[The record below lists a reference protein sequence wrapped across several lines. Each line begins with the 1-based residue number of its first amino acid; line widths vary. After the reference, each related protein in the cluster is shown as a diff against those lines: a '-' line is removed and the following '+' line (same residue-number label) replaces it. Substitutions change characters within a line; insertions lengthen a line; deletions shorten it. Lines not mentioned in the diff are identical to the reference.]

1 MSWEQIL
8 IAFTAGFAVKFIASL
23 DDTITKVPVISHI
36 TRTRMGKVAFS
47 IGNLIA
53 VFVVIALA
61 AFLSSL
67 FSGFAYF
74 HLVAGG
80 LILVMAGITLF
91 DLFPGARPQKR
102 KDWPFRNGIISTE
115 RFIMLMGAGFTVSLI
130 TLIDDIAAM
139 IPLYGGH
146 IASVFSVTAGIIT
159 ATLIQLILVI
169 YFSAFLDHLP
179 RKREI
184 AAAGL
189 VVYGLLVIFGIL

>member
-1 MSWEQIL
+1 MTWEQIL
-8 IAFTAGFAVKFIASL
+8 ISFAAGFAVKFIASL

-47 IGNLIA
+47 VGNMIA

-61 AFLSSL
+61 AFLSFL
-67 FSGFAYF
+67 FADFSYF
-74 HLVAGG
+74 HYVAGG
-80 LILVMAGITLF
+80 LVLVMAAVTMFG
-91 DLFPGARPQKR
+91 LFPGARPQKR
-102 KDWPFRNGIISTE
+102 VDWPFRNGIISTE

-146 IASVFSVTAGIIT
+146 LVGVFSVTAGIVA
-159 ATLIQLILVI
+159 ATLIQLVLVI
-169 YFSAFLDHLP
+169 YFSSFLDRLP

-184 AAAGL
+184 AGGGL
-189 VVYGLLVIFGIL
+189 AVYGLLIILGIL